1 MNSQILIDNITLFV
15 NQYEQEIKKRDEEIE
30 NLKNINTTLIEKHS
44 SEIKELSEKFL
55 NSTSEELS
63 IKDTK
68 FRMEELEN
76 EIKNLVQVN
85 TELKTQI
92 DEFAAKIKILTE
104 ENQKLNQT
112 VQTQKKLIDIL
123 QNA

>member
-30 NLKNINTTLIEKHS
+30 NLKNINATLIEKHS

-92 DEFAAKIKILTE
+92 DEFVAKIKILTE

>member
-55 NSTSEELS
+55 NQTSEELS

-92 DEFAAKIKILTE
+92 DEFVAKIKILTE

>member
-30 NLKNINTTLIEKHS
+30 NLKNINATLIEKHS